1 MNGGYIARTAVRGFL
16 LAAIAALGAACA
28 VALGPV
34 APAAAAPSL
43 VIESPPSGSA
53 TNDQTPT
60 ISGTTTGSGPVTV
73 NIYRGAS
80 AEGTPEQS
88 PSDPLALGGSWSVT
102 PARLEEGPTRR
113 SPNRPTSKNLKREP
127 APPSPSPSTPP
138 PPRSR

>member
-1 MNGGYIARTAVRGFL
+1 MIGGYIARTAVRGFL

-34 APAAAAPSL
+34 APAAAAPTL

-53 TNDQTPT
+53 TNVQTPT

-88 PSDPLALGGSWSVT
+88 PSDPLALFLAVLGTCAVALAASAI
-102 PARLEEGPTRR
+102 PARRATKIDPLVALRYE
-113 SPNRPTSKNLKREP
+113 
-127 APPSPSPSTPP
+127 
-138 PPRSR
+138 